1 MVLKKN
7 TSAGFT
13 LIETVVSVTIF
24 TIIFL
29 AVYAT
34 YVKLFDL
41 IAVSRVRSVAMALAN
56 ERIEVIRNLSYANV
70 GTLTGIPR
78 GLIDPSETFVR
89 NNISFDVTTVIR
101 NIDDPF
107 DGLLGGTPND
117 TAPADYK
124 FVDVTVACPSCENV
138 SSFSVAT
145 FVAPKNLEI
154 SSTTNGALFINVVD
168 GSGLPV
174 SGASVHVENGS
185 TTFPI
190 VIDDSTNVNGMLQLV
205 DIPPGV
211 ETYQITVTKD
221 GYTTDMTRS
230 RGAVGNP
237 NPIKP
242 HATVAAETVTAITM
256 SIDRASVFHLRSMTQ
271 SCTPIPD
278 FDFSFSGSKLIGT
291 SPDVKLYEA
300 TLETDETGHKQLND
314 VVWDTYTLNVIDA
327 AYQLIGTNA
336 LSPVVLLPG
345 ETKNVDF
352 IVSAKN
358 PRSLMVTVKDGATS
372 LPISGTSVRLVGGAV
387 DETLITG
394 RGFLAQTDWSGGAGQ
409 ATTTDT
415 TRYFS
420 SDGSVSVHSSVGEV
434 RLRDTFGVYDS
445 AGELISSAFD
455 TGSVSN
461 FHDLSWWPTSQLPET
476 GLQSVRFQLASNN
489 DGGTWNFIGPDGTSA
504 TYYEIGTTT
513 IHASHSG
520 DRYIRYKLLLS
531 TASTSFTPNV
541 SDVAFTFTSDCVA
554 PGQVTFDGL
563 ASGDY
568 ELSVSKEGYTTQ
580 VATTTISSDWQPVE
594 VVLTP

>member
-1 MVLKKN
+1 MIVKRN
-7 TSAGFT
+7 TCAGFT
-13 LIETVVSVTIF
+13 LVETVVSVTIF

-56 ERIEVIRNLSYANV
+56 ERIEVIRNLPYADV

-78 GLIDPSETFVR
+78 GLVEPAETFVR

-107 DGLLGGTPND
+107 DGVLGGSPND

-124 FVDVTVACPSCENV
+124 LVDVTVACPSCDGV
-138 SSFSVAT
+138 SPLSVAT

-154 SSTTNGALFINVVD
+154 SSTTNGALFINVAD
-168 GSGLPV
+168 GNGLPV
-174 SGASVHVENGS
+174 SGASVRIENGS

-190 VIDDSTNVNGMLQLV
+190 VINDITGVNGMLQLV
-205 DIPPGV
+205 DIPTGV

-221 GYTTDMTRS
+221 GYTTDMTRP
-230 RGAVGNP
+230 RGAITNP
-237 NPIKP
+237 NPTKP

-256 SIDRASVFHLRSMTQ
+256 SIDRASIFRLHSVTQ
-271 SCTPIPD
+271 SCVPVPD
-278 FDFSFSGSKLIGT
+278 FDFTLSGSKLIGT

-300 TLETDETGHKQLND
+300 TLETDGAGYRQLNNM
-314 VVWDTYTLNVIDA
+314 VWDTYALTIIDA
-327 AYQLIGTNA
+327 TYQLIGTNA
-336 LSPVVLLPG
+336 LSPIVLLPG
-345 ETKNVDF
+345 ETKDVDF
-352 IVSAKN
+352 IVSVKN
-358 PRSLMVTVKDGATS
+358 PKALMVTVKDGATG
-372 LPISGTSVRLVGGAV
+372 LPVSGATVRLVGV
-387 DETLITG
+387 STDETLITG
-394 RGFLAQTDWSGGAGQ
+394 RGFLGQTDWSGGAGQ
-409 ATTTDT
+409 ATSTDL

-420 SDGSVSVHSSVGEV
+420 SDGSISINNPMGEV
-434 RLRDTFGVYDS
+434 KLRDTFGMYDP
-445 AGELISSAFD
+445 AGELISSTFD
-455 TGSVSN
+455 TGSISN
-461 FHDLSWWPTSQLPET
+461 FHDLSWLPASQPSET
-476 GLQSVRFQLASNN
+476 GPQSVRLQLASNN
-489 DGGTWNFIGPDGTSA
+489 DGGTWNFIGPDGTSG

-513 IHASHSG
+513 IHSSHNG
-520 DRYIRYKLLLS
+520 DRYLRYKLLLS

-563 ASGDY
+563 VSGDY
-568 ELSVSKEGYTTQ
+568 ELSVSKAGYTTY
-580 VATTTISSDWQPVE
+580 VVTTTISNDWQPIE